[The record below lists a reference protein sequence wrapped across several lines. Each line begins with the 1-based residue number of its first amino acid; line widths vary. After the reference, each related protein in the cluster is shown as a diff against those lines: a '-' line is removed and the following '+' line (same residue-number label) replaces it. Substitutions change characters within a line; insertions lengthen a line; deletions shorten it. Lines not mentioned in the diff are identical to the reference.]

1 VAVKNPDAVNMWTA
15 LDEGKRPVSVVKNVF
30 PPNPVVA
37 APTVTEVVT
46 NVPVVYVG
54 TTVTYDCVLV

>member
-15 LDEGKRPVSVVKNVF
+15 LDEGKSPVAVVKNVF

-46 NVPVVYVG
+46 NVPVVNV
-54 TTVTYDCVLV
+54 VPSA